1 MDIDDSIITDGLVVI
16 GEQDSSMKQLADN
29 DTAGL
34 AILGSIERFDLE
46 PWVNLITS
54 MGNANESTSELG
66 STIAFVDIQSDI
78 FSLYGEELPEV
89 SFRMEPSSAASGW
102 LTWISSDAVQ
112 GEVVIPYD
120 NDYYLQVDLEYLR
133 LPGDEEEEAESADVG
148 AGETEAVEQTSAA
161 IAATDQGRGRD
172 EDEERED
179 PLIGLD
185 PRELPLM
192 LFETDEFDIGDRQFG
207 SWAFTLTPTGVGAEF
222 HDINFD
228 FRGLRLGRDEPDEAF
243 EYLEPHFSWF
253 YDGIEH
259 NSELTGVLVA
269 GDISGVLEANGY
281 APSVESDRAVFVT
294 ELRWPGTP
302 AFFSSEHLSG
312 RIDMRVDDGRFLRDS
327 GTGGA
332 LRLVSFINLTAV
344 FQRLRFSDDL
354 LRSGLAF
361 DEITGNLDLDDGLL
375 TIEDRLVI
383 SGPSSLYQI
392 TGEVDLGEESINGE
406 MFVTLPVSNNLP
418 WIGLLTA
425 NIPLAV
431 GAYLFDRIFG
441 DQVDSLSSAVYTLS
455 GPIEGLEPEFKQ
467 AFGSPD
473 TAPALPQ

>member
-1 MDIDDSIITDGLVVI
+1 
-16 GEQDSSMKQLADN
+16 LALDV
-29 DTAGL
+29 AG
-34 AILGSIERFDLE
+34 
-46 PWVNLITS
+46 
-54 MGNANESTSELG
+54 
-66 STIAFVDIQSDI
+66 
-78 FSLYGEELPEV
+78 
-89 SFRMEPSSAASGW
+89 
-102 LTWISSDAVQ
+102 DA
-112 GEVVIPYD
+112 
-120 NDYYLQVDLEYLR
+120 
-133 LPGDEEEEAESADVG
+133 AESEVA
-148 AGETEAVEQTSAA
+148 EQTPAA
-161 IAATDQGRGRD
+161 AVLATDAGGD
-172 EDEERED
+172 GKEDEERED

-207 SWAFTLTPTGVGAEF
+207 SWAFTLTPTGIGAEF

-228 FRGLRLGRDEPDEAF
+228 FRGLRLGRDEHDEAF

-253 YDGIEH
+253 YDGVEH
-259 NSELTGVLVA
+259 SSELTGVLMA
-269 GDISGVLEANGY
+269 DDISGVLEANGY

-294 ELRWPGTP
+294 ELGWPGTP

-361 DEITGNLDLDDGLL
+361 DQITGNLDLDDGLL

-455 GPIEGLEPEFKQ
+455 GPIEGLQPEFKQ
-467 AFGSPD
+467 AFGSPE

>member
-1 MDIDDSIITDGLVVI
+1 MT
-16 GEQDSSMKQLADN
+16 
-29 DTAGL
+29 
-34 AILGSIERFDLE
+34 R
-46 PWVNLITS
+46 LI
-54 MGNANESTSELG
+54 
-66 STIAFVDIQSDI
+66 
-78 FSLYGEELPEV
+78 
-89 SFRMEPSSAASGW
+89 
-102 LTWISSDAVQ
+102 
-112 GEVVIPYD
+112 
-120 NDYYLQVDLEYLR
+120 
-133 LPGDEEEEAESADVG
+133 
-148 AGETEAVEQTSAA
+148 
-161 IAATDQGRGRD
+161 
-172 EDEERED
+172 
-179 PLIGLD
+179 
-185 PRELPLM
+185 
-192 LFETDEFDIGDRQFG
+192 
-207 SWAFTLTPTGVGAEF
+207 
-222 HDINFD
+222 
-228 FRGLRLGRDEPDEAF
+228 
-243 EYLEPHFSWF
+243 
-253 YDGIEH
+253 
-259 NSELTGVLVA
+259 
-269 GDISGVLEANGY
+269 
-281 APSVESDRAVFVT
+281 
-294 ELRWPGTP
+294 
-302 AFFSSEHLSG
+302 

-327 GTGGA
+327 DTGGA

-392 TGEVDLGEESINGE
+392 TGEVDLGDESINGE

-441 DQVDSLSSAVYTLS
+441 DQVDSLSSAVYNLS